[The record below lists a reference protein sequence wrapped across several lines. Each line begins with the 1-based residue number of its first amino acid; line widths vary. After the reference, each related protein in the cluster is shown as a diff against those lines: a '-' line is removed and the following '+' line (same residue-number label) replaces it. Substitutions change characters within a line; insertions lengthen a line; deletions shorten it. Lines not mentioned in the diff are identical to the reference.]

1 MYVAFH
7 KPFGVLSSFT
17 HEEQSAPGT
26 PASDGGKRT
35 LSEFGLPPG
44 VYAAGRLDYD
54 SEGLL
59 ILSDDGAFIHRLT
72 DPRFKLPK
80 VYFALVEGVPVE
92 AMLDRLRRGVTI
104 QGYTTQPSQVR
115 QLTEVPDLPLRDK
128 PVTAHGPTAWLELT
142 LSEGKKRQ
150 VRHMTAHVGLPT
162 LRLVRVAI
170 GPVTLAGLRP
180 GQWRPLTADE
190 VRAFNT
196 PAPPTKGKYP
206 SRLRK
211 GGWR

>member
-1 MYVAFH
+1 MNIVFF
-7 KPFGVLSSFT
+7 KPYGVLSSFT
-17 HEEQSAPGT
+17 HEAQSA
-26 PASDGGKRT
+26 SDAGKRT

-72 DPRFKLPK
+72 DPRYKLPK
-80 VYFALVEGVPVE
+80 IYNALVEGIPTE
-92 AMLDRLRRGVTI
+92 TALEQLRRGVTI
-104 QGYTTQPSQVR
+104 QGYTTLPCRVR
-115 QLTEVPDLPLRDK
+115 RLESDPPLPPREK
-128 PVTAHGPTAWLELT
+128 PVTPHGPTAWLELT

-170 GPVTLAGLRP
+170 GPVSVADLAP
-180 GQWRPLTADE
+180 GQWRGLTTDE
-190 VRAFNT
+190 QT
-196 PAPPTKGKYP
+196 DLTG
-206 SRLRK
+206 LRDL
-211 GGWR
+211 